1 MIRKCA
7 SIALGIALVF
17 ALSYAMAHA
26 QPLKAHG
33 GSVVFSAPCE
43 PASPT
48 IKAKCESEV
57 ISTVD
62 SIVSAALVCVPDG
75 ALRGFRAEFAAW
87 VMAPQAPL
95 TYAPL
100 LRRPPPVNS

>member
-62 SIVSAALVCVPDG
+62 SIVSAETAEALDGILRAFCV
-75 ALRGFRAEFAAW
+75 EAAGCPL
-87 VMAPQAPL
+87 AAQSAL
-95 TYAPL
+95 TYVPL
-100 LRRPPPVNS
+100 LRRPPPLNS